1 MEAIK
6 AATSVAAYHIGWE
19 HNVGAIEAGR
29 FGNLIAVRGEPLADI
44 TVLQNIDIVI
54 KGGLIFKLPTEKA
67 IGD

>member
-6 AATSVAAYHIGWE
+6 AARSVGAYHIGWE

-29 FGNLIAVRGEPLADI
+29 FGDLIAVRGEPLADI